1 MSDLNKQN
9 PTLETQNKS
18 VGIQDNSMKPVSNKS
33 DKTYFHKKSSNPDSH
48 SVIVKPNKSA
58 EMIPTGRKD
67 ADGNPTFRRGKY
79 DYRFGMYTEF
89 DAEGNPIHPDNM
101 DWKDNEEIKGVH
113 IRYDDPVCDDDDN
126 PYVDEKGR
134 QYMFWAY

>member
-67 ADGNPTFRRGKY
+67 TDGNPTFRRGKY

-101 DWKDNEEIKGVH
+101 DWKDNVECVFDDRQKVVDMWREIGLTCMQVA
-113 IRYDDPVCDDDDN
+113 PGN
-126 PYVDEKGR
+126 
-134 QYMFWAY
+134 F